1 MEVLNV
7 LALGC
12 YRTVYMYNKTSS
24 YNNKALNQFFEISWL
39 YKANGIANLF
49 CSQKRVEQEDVRL
62 HAVNIPVLSV
72 HVLNSILLT
81 NTGIWITR
89 NKENKMRTHSR
100 SKLYYIL
107 KEAGDQELD
116 MTFAPLWDTM

>member
-1 MEVLNV
+1 MKSHDYTKQMVLP
-7 LALGC
+7 
-12 YRTVYMYNKTSS
+12 
-24 YNNKALNQFFEISWL
+24 I
-39 YKANGIANLF
+39 
-49 CSQKRVEQEDVRL
+49 SQKRVEQEDVRL

-107 KEAGDQELD
+107 KEAGDRELD
-116 MTFAPLWDTM
+116 MTFAPLWDTV

>member
-1 MEVLNV
+1 MKSHDYTKQMVLP
-7 LALGC
+7 
-12 YRTVYMYNKTSS
+12 
-24 YNNKALNQFFEISWL
+24 ISL
-39 YKANGIANLF
+39 
-49 CSQKRVEQEDVRL
+49 KRVEQEDVRL

-100 SKLYYIL
+100 STLYYIL

>member
-1 MEVLNV
+1 MKSHDYTKQMVLP
-7 LALGC
+7 
-12 YRTVYMYNKTSS
+12 
-24 YNNKALNQFFEISWL
+24 I
-39 YKANGIANLF
+39 
-49 CSQKRVEQEDVRL
+49 SQKRVEQEDVRL

-100 SKLYYIL
+100 STLYYIL
-107 KEAGDQELD
+107 KEAGDREGARHDICTTLRHNVGNQIVGKWQHTGSTAHNITNQSDEIKCQ
-116 MTFAPLWDTM
+116 